1 MGVVAALMLIWSAF
15 AVMLGVMRADRFLRV
30 IGFII
35 VLAMLGPFLLAV
47 LRQSLLWILLT
58 VLSGIGMLFA
68 IALLIRALGRVSGIV
83 RR

>member
-1 MGVVAALMLIWSAF
+1 
-15 AVMLGVMRADRFLRV
+15 MRADRFLRV